1 VREVVQSLSVFSN
14 SFGLCRFRKLP
25 WCIGFKDWSYCCA
38 WPVLRYCSCYWKNR
52 RICWNLGYVSYGFRA
67 TGELSVLS
75 VHPAFPAM
83 ITNFGGSSSPK
94 GNTGPF
100 WVGSSFAILSAT
112 IVYFFVI
119 PLDHDGMKEEDAKV
133 RDCLSR
139 FPRCLHALQHSS
151 GNILKRTVSM
161 SHSWVFPKLKPCHM
175 RKGRSRI

>member
-1 VREVVQSLSVFSN
+1 VRGVVQSLSVFSN
-14 SFGLCRFRKLP
+14 SFGLFRSWKLP

-52 RICWNLGYVSYGFRA
+52 RIYWNLGYVSYRFRT

-75 VHPAFPAM
+75 VHPAFPVM
-83 ITNFGGSSSPK
+83 IADFGGSSSPK

-100 WVGSSFAILSAT
+100 WVGSGLAILSAT
-112 IVYFFVI
+112 VVYFLVT

-133 RDCLSR
+133 RDCFSR
-139 FPRCLHALQHSS
+139 CPPVLHTSQRSS
-151 GNILKRTVSM
+151 ENILKRTVSM

-175 RKGRSRI
+175 RKGKRQI